1 MFCRS
6 GGTILKSVFTMS
18 LAILCYYIL
27 LAVIAFGI
35 FYFNRMRN
43 IYAAKNNE
51 LINEKNLIELKTKA
65 FSSQMN
71 PHFVYNSLSAAQ
83 YLIMIN
89 ENKKAFNY
97 LSDFS
102 LLLRQMFENAKKSYV
117 ALNDEINFVSRYI
130 ELERMRFNDAF
141 ICHIDLNALDET
153 KTYYIPTMMIQPI
166 VENAIRHGLA
176 PKKINGELKMSF
188 CVDHDLLVCKIDDN
202 GIGLKK
208 NLQSIPHQKT
218 SALGII
224 NERLRLINET
234 TDKKGYL
241 SIKDKRM
248 TESEGV
254 LVELALPIQNN

>member
-1 MFCRS
+1 
-6 GGTILKSVFTMS
+6 MS
-18 LAILCYYIL
+18 LAIFAYYIL

-35 FYFNRMRN
+35 FYYNRMRTTLTN
-43 IYAAKNNE
+43 KNTE
-51 LINEKNLIELKTKA
+51 LINEKNSIELKTKA
-65 FSSQMN
+65 FGSQMN

-102 LLLRQMFENAKKSYV
+102 LLLRQMFENAKKTYV
-117 ALNDEINFVSRYI
+117 TLTDEINFVSRYI
-130 ELERMRFNDAF
+130 ELERLRFNYGFTCA
-141 ICHIDLNALDET
+141 IDIKQLDESR
-153 KTYYIPTMMIQPI
+153 TYYIPTMMIQPI

-176 PKKINGELKMSF
+176 PKKVNGELKMNF
-188 CVDHDLLVCKIDDN
+188 YLDQDLLICKIDDN

-208 NLQSIPHQKT
+208 DIQSLPHQKA

-224 NERLRLINET
+224 NERLHLINQT
-234 TDKKGYL
+234 TGKNGYL

-248 TESEGV
+248 TGSEGV
-254 LVELALPIQNN
+254 LIELALPIQNN